1 MVGLYWEQW
10 EVGSSFVSA
19 GRTVTETDIVMF
31 SGISGDYNPLHTN
44 EEYCKNTLFG
54 TRVAHGPLVYAI
66 AAGLLFQ
73 LHLYDDTLIAFL
85 GFENLKFTKPV
96 KIGDT
101 IFAKVTVLEKSET
114 SKIDRGVMKRQLQV
128 INQKGEVVQE
138 GVQAFLL
145 RRMPAQ

>member
-1 MVGLYWEQW
+1 MTVGLFFEQW
-10 EVGSSFVSA
+10 KVGDSYTTA
-19 GRTVTETDIVMF
+19 GRTVTETDVVVF
-31 SGISGDYNPLHTN
+31 AGLSGDYNLLHTN
-44 EEYCKNTLFG
+44 EEYCKTTPFG

-85 GFENLKFTKPV
+85 GFENLRFTKPV

-101 IFAKVTVLEKSET
+101 LHAKVTVLETTASS
-114 SKIDRGVMKRQLQV
+114 SKPDRGVMKRQLQV
-128 INQKGEVVQE
+128 INQRGEVVQE

-145 RRMPAQ
+145 KKQG